1 MESQKG
7 AELGKHSLHCSRP
20 THCLNHLCRPS
31 AIRVPK
37 LVLISS
43 IVATIYVSVFDRL
56 VSYAPDDWLNCY
68 VCVMVGRSEMSKFT
82 VWRELARSVYGKQWK
97 SGSNVKAFF
106 WTKKRLLWEIP
117 SRKNISINLL
127 TGFPASSNRCSCIF
141 CTLANSSG
149 VKTNQEIMIF
159 TDKKKLNS
167 RQTHSY
173 SGPGISEKTKDTN
186 QLPGLKAGKMIC
198 SFKV

>member
-1 MESQKG
+1 METQKG

-31 AIRVPK
+31 ANEWTKARSDIQHSHK
-37 LVLISS
+37 DIL
-43 IVATIYVSVFDRL
+43 SVCDRR
-56 VSYAPDDWLNCY
+56 VSYAPDNWPNCY
-68 VCVMVGRSEMSKFT
+68 VCVMIGCSEMSKFT
-82 VWRELARSVYGKQWK
+82 VWRELARSVYSKQWK

-127 TGFPASSNRCSCIF
+127 TGFPASSNHCSRIF

-159 TDKKKLNS
+159 TDKKRLNL

-186 QLPGLKAGKMIC
+186 QLPGLKAAKMIC